1 MNSDRAGLIAPET
14 VLRIAKEFGTP
25 TYAYDERTIREKC
38 RALVAMPNAYG
49 LHVSFAMKSNSS
61 RAILQIIASEGL
73 GIDASSVHEAT
84 RAAAAGIE
92 PSRIMVTTQDVPLG
106 ETRAELERLLALGMT
121 YNVCSLRQL
130 ELIADFAKTSNCSL
144 SMRVST
150 GVGTGETATRNT
162 GDKYSSFGIGLWQLT
177 DVLDYAKA
185 KGVTFRQV
193 HCHIGS
199 GGDPELWRTN
209 IDRILEVAEKYFPDA
224 TTVNLGGGFKEARMP
239 EETPADITDLGRTA
253 KAAFEAVAARTGRK
267 LKMSIEPG
275 TYVVANAGHVVTT
288 VLDKKCSGPG
298 GFDFLI
304 LDAGMETVTR
314 PLLYGSRHPF
324 YVVSKSGQLRSSE
337 YGSAQTRTKEQ
348 VIVGRCCES
357 GDSLTIDDHGYPVPR
372 AMAEPETGDFI
383 VVGGAGAYCSSM
395 TLVGYNSY
403 QQAPEVLVRED
414 GSLKLIRSRQT
425 LEQLT
430 QNELGL

>member
-1 MNSDRAGLIAPET
+1 M
-14 VLRIAKEFGTP
+14 
-25 TYAYDERTIREKC
+25 
-38 RALVAMPNAYG
+38 AMPNAFG
-49 LHVSFAMKSNSS
+49 LHVSYAMKANGS

-84 RAAAAGIE
+84 RAEAAGID
-92 PSRIMVTTQDVPLG
+92 PKRMMLTTQDVPRG
-106 ETRAELERLLALGMT
+106 KDRAELERLLSLGMT
-121 YNVCSLRQL
+121 YNICSLRQL
-130 ELIADFAKTSNCSL
+130 ELISDFAKANDISL

-150 GVGTGETATRNT
+150 GVGSGETATRNT

-177 DVLDYAKA
+177 DVLAQAKA
-185 KGVTFRQV
+185 RGLVIRQV

-199 GGDPELWRTN
+199 GGDPELWRHN

-239 EETPADITDLGRTA
+239 DETPADILSLGQTA
-253 KAAFEAVAARTGRK
+253 KAAFEAVFTRTGRK

-275 TYVVANAGHVVTT
+275 TYVVANTGHVVTT

-324 YVVSKSGQLRSSE
+324 YVVAKNGTLRSSE
-337 YGSAQTRTKEQ
+337 FALKNASAETRVKEQ

-357 GDSLTIDDHGYPVPR
+357 GDSLTIDEHGHPVPR
-372 AMAEPETGDFI
+372 AMAEPEIGDYI
-383 VVGGAGAYCSSM
+383 VVGGAGAYCAGM

-403 QQAPEVLVRED
+403 QQAPEVLVREN
-414 GSLKLIRSRQT
+414 GSLQVIRRRQT
-425 LEQLT
+425 LAQLT

>member
-1 MNSDRAGLIAPET
+1 MNPDRAGLLAPET
-14 VLRIAKEFGTP
+14 VVRIANEFGTP
-25 TYAYDERTIREKC
+25 VYAYDERTIREKC
-38 RALVAMPNAYG
+38 RALMAMPNAFG
-49 LHVSFAMKSNSS
+49 LHVSYAMKANSS
-61 RAILQIIASEGL
+61 RAVLQIIASEGL
-73 GIDASSVHEAT
+73 GADASSVNEAT
-84 RAAAAGIE
+84 RAAAAGID
-92 PSRIMVTTQDVPLG
+92 PKRIMLTTQDVPQG
-106 ETRAELERLLALGMT
+106 ETRKELERLLTLGMT
-121 YNVCSLRQL
+121 YNICSQRQL
-130 ELIADFAKTSNCSL
+130 ELIADFAKATGCSL

-150 GVGTGETATRNT
+150 GVGAGETATRNT
-162 GDKYSSFGIGLWQLT
+162 GDKYSSFGIGLWQLEN
-177 DVLDYAKA
+177 VLAYAKA
-185 KGVTFRQV
+185 HGVVIRQV

-209 IDRILEVAEKYFPDA
+209 IDRILDVAEKYFPDA

-239 EETPADITDLGRTA
+239 DETPADIEDLGRTA

-267 LKMSIEPG
+267 LKMAIEPG
-275 TYVVANAGHVVTT
+275 TYIVANMGQVVSQ
-288 VLDKKCSGPG
+288 VVDKKCSGPG

-324 YVVSKSGQLRSSE
+324 YVVSREGKLRSSE
-337 YGSAQTRTKEQ
+337 YGPAATRNKEQ
-348 VIVGRCCES
+348 VLVGRCCES
-357 GDSLTIDDHGYPVPR
+357 GDSLTIDELGHPVPR
-372 AMAEPETGDFI
+372 AMAEPETGDYI

-403 QQAPEVLVRED
+403 PHAPEVLVREN
-414 GSLKLIRSRQT
+414 GTLQLICRQQT

>member
-1 MNSDRAGLIAPET
+1 M
-14 VLRIAKEFGTP
+14 
-25 TYAYDERTIREKC
+25 
-38 RALVAMPNAYG
+38 AMPNAFG
-49 LHVSFAMKSNSS
+49 LHVSYAMKANGS

-84 RAAAAGIE
+84 RAEAAGID
-92 PSRIMVTTQDVPLG
+92 PKRMMLTTQDVPLG
-106 ETRAELERLLALGMT
+106 KDRKELERLLSLGMT
-121 YNVCSLRQL
+121 YNICSPRQL
-130 ELIADFAKTSNCSL
+130 ELIADFAKASQASL

-150 GVGTGETATRNT
+150 GVGSGETATRNT
-162 GDKYSSFGIGLWQLT
+162 GDKYSSFGIGLWQLA
-177 DVLDYAKA
+177 DVLALAKA
-185 KGVTFRQV
+185 RGLTIRQV

-199 GGDPELWRTN
+199 GGDPELWRLN

-239 EETPADITDLGRTA
+239 DETPADILSLGRTA
-253 KAAFEAVAARTGRK
+253 KAAFEAVFARTGRK

-275 TYVVANAGHVVTT
+275 TYVVANTGHVVTT

-324 YVVSKSGQLRSSE
+324 YVVAKNGTLRSSE
-337 YGSAQTRTKEQ
+337 FALENARAAARIKEQ

-357 GDSLTIDDHGYPVPR
+357 GDSLTIDEHGYPVPR
-372 AMAEPETGDFI
+372 AMAEPEIGDYI
-383 VVGGAGAYCSSM
+383 VVGGAGM

-403 QQAPEVLVRED
+403 AQAPEILVREN
-414 GSLKLIRSRQT
+414 GSLQVIRRRQT

-430 QNELGL
+430 QNEFGL